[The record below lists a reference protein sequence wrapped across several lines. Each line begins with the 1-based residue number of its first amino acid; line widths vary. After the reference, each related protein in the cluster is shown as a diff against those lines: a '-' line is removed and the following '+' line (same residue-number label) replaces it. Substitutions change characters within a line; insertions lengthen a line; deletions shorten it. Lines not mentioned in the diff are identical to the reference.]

1 MLFLYANNLLTQTQ
15 VNTIITLQYI
25 YDHICL
31 LEPNITTT
39 ADIYGK
45 GDVLIVYSNV
55 NCQGWEKNF
64 SECSKSSYLDFTCTS
79 NNIYGVLCTDGK
91 YS

>member
-1 MLFLYANNLLTQTQ
+1 M
-15 VNTIITLQYI
+15 
-25 YDHICL
+25 HICL

-55 NCQGWEKNF
+55 NCQGWQKNF